1 MLFRQTLL
9 YLPAQVIGPLAQ
21 FVAAIAWTYFLA
33 PAALGVFA
41 IVVAVQELVLL
52 VTLSWWSSYTL
63 RYFSG
68 QDPAR
73 RLAHDRFEVVVHL
86 AAALLQVAAI
96 VLVLALVMDD
106 APSASLIVAALAYA
120 LTRNLTSHY
129 VDRCIASFAT
139 VPFTILQV
147 CGPLLGLLIG
157 LILVKSSPTP
167 EAILWGYAVAQVVG
181 LAVAIAMRPLSTWRP
196 AVDRTL
202 FVAAFSYGM
211 PLLASNLLSWAAV
224 HGIRFI
230 AEFELDAAAVG
241 LVTVGWW
248 LGLRAT
254 QMVGQLF
261 LVATFNVAVERIRA
275 VGQAA
280 ALPQLA
286 TNGALLLA
294 VIVPTVAG
302 MTVLGR
308 PLVDHLVA
316 APYRDITAA
325 ILPLAALAGAIRVFG
340 SHGPAQCFM
349 LFEQPKSTVWIG
361 AVDAATNLV
370 FCFVGLKLGGL
381 VGAVLGCLLATAA
394 TYAFA
399 FVLARTRFGY
409 FLRAGDLARIAIG
422 TGAMTLVLLALPWEA
437 SRMGLTAEIAVGSFV
452 YLMIMAALYP
462 KLTRH
467 AVTKLR
473 QRIMPASAASWP

>member
-21 FVAAIAWTYFLA
+21 FIAAIAWTYFLT
-33 PAALGVFA
+33 PSALGTFA

-68 QDPAR
+68 HDPAR
-73 RLAHDRFEVVVHL
+73 RISHDQLEVVIHF
-86 AAALLQVAAI
+86 AAALLQVTI
-96 VLVLALVMDD
+96 VVLALVLVMDD
-106 APSASLIVAALAYA
+106 APSATLIAAALAYA

-139 VPFTILQV
+139 LPFTVLQV
-147 CGPLLGLLIG
+147 CGPLFGLLIG
-157 LILVKSSPTP
+157 LFFVQMSPTP
-167 EAILWGYAVAQVVG
+167 EAILWGYVVAQVVG
-181 LAVAIAMRPLSTWRP
+181 LAIAISMRPLSAWRP
-196 AVDRTL
+196 ATDGTL
-202 FVAAFSYGM
+202 LSAAFSYGL
-211 PLLASNLLSWAAV
+211 PLLASNLLSWTAV

-230 AEFELDAAAVG
+230 VEFELGAAAVG

-254 QMVGQLF
+254 QMAGQLF

-302 MTVLGR
+302 TVVLGR

-325 ILPLAALAGAIRVFG
+325 ILPLAAVAGGIRMFG
-340 SHGPAQCFM
+340 SHGPDQCFM
-349 LFEQPKSTVWIG
+349 LFERPKYTTLVGTI
-361 AVDAATNLV
+361 DAATNLA
-370 FCFVGLKLGGL
+370 FCFIGLKLGGL
-381 VGAVLGCLLATAA
+381 VGAVLGCLVATVA
-394 TYAFA
+394 TYTFA
-399 FVLARTRFGY
+399 FILARMRFGY
-409 FLRAGDLARIAIG
+409 FLRAADLVRIAIG
-422 TGAMTLVLLALPWEA
+422 TGAMALAIAALSWEA
-437 SRMGLTAEIAVGSFV
+437 SRIGLFAEIAMGGLV
-452 YLMIMAALYP
+452 YIASMAAFYP
-462 KLTRH
+462 KLARH
-467 AVTKLR
+467 AAIKLK
-473 QRIMPASAASWP
+473 QRVMPASVTSQP